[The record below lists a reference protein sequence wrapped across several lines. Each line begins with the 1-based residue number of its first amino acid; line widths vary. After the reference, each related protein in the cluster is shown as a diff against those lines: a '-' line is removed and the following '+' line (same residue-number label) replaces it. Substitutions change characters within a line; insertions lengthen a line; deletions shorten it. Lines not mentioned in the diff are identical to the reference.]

1 MSLGKV
7 SVIGQ
12 GYVGLPLSFFAH
24 QAGWDVIGI
33 DKSSQVVNSLAQ
45 GKSHIEDI
53 SSADLASLLASGRYF
68 VTTDFSKVNETDICI
83 ICVPTPVDENKQP
96 DLKFLESAIREIAP
110 FLRESALLISES
122 TSFPG
127 TIRELILP
135 ILQEMRQDRGAGIQ
149 LVSAPERIDP
159 RNKIFNVRNTPRLI
173 GGISPDATLRAKE
186 FYSSFCDSVIEVSS
200 PEVAEFAKLLENTFR
215 QVNIALVNQLVPLAN
230 SLGVDLREVIEA
242 SGSKP
247 YGFMKFFHGAGI
259 GGHCIPVDP
268 LYLLWRA
275 KKEGLDLPFI
285 SQADLVNRTMPSY
298 VVNRLLE
305 KIDRTAGG
313 RVLILGVAYK
323 AGLSDIRE
331 TPARDVASA
340 ILDAGFTPLWSDPL
354 VDEFYGFEKFLGGS
368 LAGAIV
374 VTAQEGLAVN
384 ELASSGVPILDC
396 TGAFKGIS
404 GVEQL

>member
-53 SSADLASLLASGRYF
+53 SSADLESLLASGRYF
-68 VTTDFSKVNETDICI
+68 VTTDFSKVKETDICI

-135 ILQEMRQDRGAGIQ
+135 ILQEMRQDQGAGIQ

-173 GGISPDATLRAKE
+173 GGLSPDATLRAKE

-305 KIDRTAGG
+305 RIDRTAGG

-340 ILDAGFTPLWSDPL
+340 ILDSGFTPLWSDPL

>member
-1 MSLGKV
+1 VSLGKV

-173 GGISPDATLRAKE
+173 GGLSPDATSRAKE

-247 YGFMKFFHGAGI
+247 YGFMKFFQI
-259 GGHCIPVDP
+259 N
-268 LYLLWRA
+268 
-275 KKEGLDLPFI
+275 
-285 SQADLVNRTMPSY
+285 S
-298 VVNRLLE
+298 
-305 KIDRTAGG
+305 
-313 RVLILGVAYK
+313 
-323 AGLSDIRE
+323 
-331 TPARDVASA
+331 
-340 ILDAGFTPLWSDPL
+340 
-354 VDEFYGFEKFLGGS
+354 
-368 LAGAIV
+368 
-374 VTAQEGLAVN
+374 
-384 ELASSGVPILDC
+384 
-396 TGAFKGIS
+396 
-404 GVEQL
+404 